1 MTASLQDELY
11 EFFRNYVLDCSAIW
25 RNMASDLYLLT
36 YRAGNVTRYEKW
48 RDFCEEEAW
57 YVASCCCYNLY
68 VELGIPEPD
77 ELEFNAYF
85 LAEPFKREHNKL
97 DLYDDPRLR

>member
-1 MTASLQDELY
+1 MY
-11 EFFRNYVLDCSAIW
+11 EFFRNYVLDCCFSGRIV
-25 RNMASDLYLLT
+25 ASDLYLLT
-36 YRAGNVTRYEKW
+36 YRVGNITRYEKW
-48 RDFCEEEAW
+48 KDFCEEEAW
-57 YVASCCCYNLY
+57 NVAGSSCYNMY

-77 ELEFNAYF
+77 EFEYNAYF